1 MVDSY
6 LSTKFGINL
15 LDGFW
20 ENAFY
25 GRTPDDGRTTD
36 DGRPRHGISSAD
48 TVKQS

>member
-15 LDGFW
+15 FHCFR
-20 ENAFY
+20 ENVFY
-25 GRTPDDGRTTD
+25 GRTTD
-36 DGRPRHGISSAD
+36 DDDGRLRHGISSAD